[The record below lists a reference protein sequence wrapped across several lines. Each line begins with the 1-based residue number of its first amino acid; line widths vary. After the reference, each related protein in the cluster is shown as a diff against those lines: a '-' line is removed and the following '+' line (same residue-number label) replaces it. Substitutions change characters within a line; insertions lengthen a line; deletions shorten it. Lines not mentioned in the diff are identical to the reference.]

1 MLYRGAMIEPT
12 KMNTKIANEV
22 TNHRDE
28 IQLIKHN

>member
-12 KMNTKIANEV
+12 KVDTKIANEV
-22 TNHRDE
+22 SNYQDE